1 MKYIVRYNDNV
12 TKHLNESKKEGENV
26 YNYKKMKLL

>member
-1 MKYIVRYNDNV
+1 MMYIVRYNDNV
-12 TKHLNESKKEGENV
+12 TKHLNENKNEGGNV